1 MMVRAEVVLI
11 CTQKG
16 IDAGL
21 VDPTVFP
28 FVFAI
33 IMFTSILAP
42 IFLKL
47 SYKKDEQVLS
57 NTPVQEQV

>member
-21 VDPTVFP
+21 VDPTVYP
-28 FVFAI
+28 FVFVI
-33 IMFTSILAP
+33 ILLTSILAP
-42 IFLKL
+42 ILLKA
-47 SYKKDEQVLS
+47 SYKNEPQLS
-57 NTPVQEQV
+57 DTPVERQA